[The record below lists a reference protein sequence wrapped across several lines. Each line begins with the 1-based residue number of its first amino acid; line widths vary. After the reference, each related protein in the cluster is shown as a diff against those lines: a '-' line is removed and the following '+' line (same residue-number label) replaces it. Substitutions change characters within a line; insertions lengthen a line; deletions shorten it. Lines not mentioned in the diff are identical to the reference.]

1 MATAFIASA
10 PGWASL
16 RPAWFFAALVS
27 LPMNIR
33 CNLQN
38 GISGGLWICRR
49 HDSIVCMVAI
59 FSFPDDARWNEAE
72 QAIEF
77 SVAVGEFEGSVFV
90 PRRVFQSLIGSR
102 PTPEECVQHYH
113 LNRAGL
119 ERIAEAKIR
128 ERQLDDDANI
138 RISGRDL
145 RHLRAGLETS

>member
-1 MATAFIASA
+1 
-10 PGWASL
+10 
-16 RPAWFFAALVS
+16 
-27 LPMNIR
+27 
-33 CNLQN
+33 
-38 GISGGLWICRR
+38 
-49 HDSIVCMVAI
+49 MVAI

-72 QAIEF
+72 QAVQF
-77 SVAVGEFEGSVFV
+77 SVTVGEFEGSVFV

-102 PTPEECVQHYH
+102 PSPEQCVQHYH

-145 RHLRAGLETS
+145 RHLKGR